1 MSYWMQIS
9 SVTFGLGHWSWGGEN
24 RDNFVTCAL
33 QSCTVQNRAFE
44 FACVCTHNPYRIPAA
59 VAHNSTQALVSY
71 THTSASKHDLKHMHS
86 TCPTHT
92 YTHTHVHA
100 RTRMRAR
107 THTHIHLYA
116 EHFDHTDGYK
126 SSTCTPLLRSMAWAT
141 CHRLLFS
148 LLHTNTYVYTTY
160 FIIVHNKHICTHTH
174 TRTYTHTHSHTHMIF
189 PGSVP
194 WNDVCCSRWQRSGS
208 GRCGSISL
216 YLSLSL
222 SLSPSLALALSCSLS
237 LSLSLWSIY
246 GCDLCCSQWQ
256 RSRSGR
262 CGSFVSFRPLSLS
275 LLPPPFFP
283 LSMNI
288 CIVHN
293 KMYLL
298 L

>member
-1 MSYWMQIS
+1 MYMYVFIYIFIYRCKYISIYISMVIYVSITSKRMTLNVNIIYKYTHVYLNMSYWMQIS

-71 THTSASKHDLKHMHS
+71 THTSASKHALKHMHS

-174 TRTYTHTHSHTHMIF
+174 THARTRTLTHTHT
-189 PGSVP
+189 
-194 WNDVCCSRWQRSGS
+194 
-208 GRCGSISL
+208 
-216 YLSLSL
+216 
-222 SLSPSLALALSCSLS
+222 
-237 LSLSLWSIY
+237 
-246 GCDLCCSQWQ
+246 
-256 RSRSGR
+256 
-262 CGSFVSFRPLSLS
+262 
-275 LLPPPFFP
+275 
-283 LSMNI
+283 
-288 CIVHN
+288 
-293 KMYLL
+293 
-298 L
+298 